1 MDAEGV
7 LQGGVEVLQLCGV
20 DGEGPGHLLVKV
32 RVDGMVKVARVL
44 PSVVVHEELF
54 GQNVPGSI
62 SVKVLVPLH
71 ELCDDVNMD
80 AGVEVFQFLI
90 SLCEVRSVEVNL
102 LPWRARDGPR
112 QRSGS
117 GTE

>member
-1 MDAEGV
+1 
-7 LQGGVEVLQLCGV
+7 
-20 DGEGPGHLLVKV
+20 
-32 RVDGMVKVARVL
+32 MVKVARVL

-54 GQNVPGSI
+54 GQNVPGGI

-71 ELCDDVNMD
+71 ELRDDVNMD

-90 SLCEVRSVEVNL
+90 SLCEVRSVGVNL